1 MNTSYPDDKKEQLRF
16 ENTYGKYLMS
26 AYNTWH
32 GGVHLEGKNN
42 KIHAIADGK
51 IIAYRLNEEY
61 EELTKTKSRTAEEG
75 DNEAITVKGYKYSNS
90 FILIQHDLE
99 LTIERPEDETEELTG
114 NGEKKLVTFYSLYNH
129 LKPIND
135 IDNDKLDFP
144 EFLGKKQTT
153 VKLKEGFGEPITR
166 KGLNGTTIVGNTKIV
181 IPKGK
186 IVTKYFNED
195 GKEEKAYNHKK
206 EEFVRIKYI
215 DDDATEYNDLF
226 ISTASTDIK
235 DLGSSYQIISQVNEE
250 KWEDKS
256 GLTEDQKKS
265 KPGARVRNA
274 TSGGTITAIIPFGEM
289 VNIEEIIKVKNGKWY
304 RIENYSGYSH
314 ETNFETKNCLDESKF
329 TKNEIVACNIPI
341 KANTHIGYAGLLES
355 DSSVGYN
362 ACQLDVFMTEGV
374 EDFINNKFK
383 VDGND
388 KPFEAGINDKHFYKL
403 SAGTK
408 LLKSIKTTV
417 DLQQNLPVKILEIR
431 GNFAKIKVVDKIV
444 RTVVVEGNIYTSD
457 NDKGKYKGYNST
469 RGYHILNFFCVN
481 QKFDGLLVENESV
494 LVYDVKPKTG
504 DLTRELK
511 FVPKEAGKEYW
522 IHASNIIEVVRK
534 EDKELTFK
542 VPASVWKFKDML
554 DYTSTDKKYKKIKT
568 KISKYAHDIKIGD
581 KTTLKKQISEAFVA
595 IPENENDIDEELC
608 HEAII
613 DLRKYKNPDIK
624 DYIQVECIHL
634 VGEIPFT
641 QKGWIKKPTD
651 LEKNAFSAYN
661 WDKFGFRNFDAGNEY
676 IYDIKGLHNFIRT
689 DSLFISELWSKLDVT
704 KNKNKDLI
712 DINELRIAYKTLE
725 TQEAIAKMV
734 CKHTLEWAYTPK
746 QISDEVSK
754 IYDYYISLEDPS
766 VEGELKDLKKQKLQG
781 LEEQVEKMMFWEE
794 LKTKVYT
801 PPEPEPEIKERPEQV
816 ALELKAL
823 GIIDYPYKLTTANDP
838 ILNVAPVDPVE
849 NDIHAPTPDPVETV
863 EPIETPVEEQV
874 KAPERLMPDTNHVC
888 HFHPI
893 AFINHMKLIYG
904 GKKEVDADIIFPLK
918 SRPLNDKIGFYS
930 GFYWADPAGG
940 HQATFNSNRKSNKC
954 GSWQRKH
961 AARDLYTMAE
971 TPVVAICKGTVL
983 RVDEFYAKT
992 DQITILHKTDNG
1004 RKFIVRYGELA
1015 PSSIKFKKGDDVK
1028 QGQVL
1033 GLTGKLLKKN
1043 GKPIMILKGKPVY
1056 MLHFEYY
1063 TGASGFNIN
1072 ESLSNCTQP
1081 FTRRKDVVDPIDILK
1096 EGYTNVFEKGGA
1108 YKWAYSYF
1116 ANIIAEKESNN
1127 NYNLCNKTKKVNGV
1141 RKVFVVRDV
1150 KVVETTIKEI
1160 QKKQSD
1166 KELFAV
1172 GRYQLIPDT
1181 LNLAIS
1187 TLGLDVDQ
1195 RLDEIMQDRIFEEYL
1210 IDKKRPQIIAYL
1222 EGNGSVQDAMHAA
1235 AKEWAS
1241 IGVEKG
1247 KKISSI
1253 KVNGVYI
1260 DRVAKG
1266 GESYYS
1272 GDGLNKAH
1280 ITPEKIKKALID
1292 SKNENK

>member
-61 EELTKTKSRTAEEG
+61 EELTKTKSKTAEEEE
-75 DNEAITVKGYKYSNS
+75 NEAITVKGYKYSNS

-99 LTIERPEDETEELTG
+99 LALERPKEETEEQTG

-153 VKLKEGFGEPITR
+153 VKLKEGFGKPITR
-166 KGLNGTTIVGNTKIV
+166 KGLNATTIVGNTKIV

-206 EEFVRIKYI
+206 EEFVRII
-215 DDDATEYNDLF
+215 FLDDDATEYNDLF
-226 ISTASTDIK
+226 ISTASTYIK

-256 GLTEDQKKS
+256 GLTEDQKKA

-274 TSGGTITAIIPFGEM
+274 TSGGTITAIIPFGET
-289 VNIEEIIKVKNGKWY
+289 VSIEETIIDWHVIK
-304 RIENYSGYSH
+304 NYSGYSH
-314 ETNFETKNCLDESKF
+314 KTNFETKNCLDESKF

-374 EDFINNKFK
+374 EDFIKNKFE

-431 GNFAKIKVVDKIV
+431 GSFAKIKVVDKIV

-457 NDKGKYKGYNST
+457 NDKGKYKGYNNI

-494 LVYDVKPKTG
+494 LVYDSKPKKG

-511 FVPKEAGKEYW
+511 FVPKEAGKEFW
-522 IHASNIIEVVRK
+522 VHVKDICPVKKVEKHTVVM
-534 EDKELTFK
+534 K
-542 VPASVWKFKDML
+542 VPVTVSNSDTIMDYFSSDKLFKEVTTEL
-554 DYTSTDKKYKKIKT
+554 ERHIVTVAK
-568 KISKYAHDIKIGD
+568 GD
-581 KTTLKKQISEAFVA
+581 KTKLTKQICEAYLV
-595 IPENENDIDEELC
+595 IPKNKNDVDEELC
-608 HEAII
+608 HDSII
-613 DLRKYKNPDIK
+613 DLRKFKNRNIK

-634 VGEIPFT
+634 LGKKPFT

-651 LEKNAFSAYN
+651 LAKNAFSAYN
-661 WDKFGFRNFDAGNEY
+661 WDKFGFKTFDAGNEY

-712 DINELRIAYKTLE
+712 DINELRLAYSTLE
-725 TQEAIAKMV
+725 TQEAISKMV
-734 CKHTLEWAYTPK
+734 CKHTLEWAYTPN
-746 QISDEVSK
+746 QISEEVSK

-766 VEGELKDLKKQKLQG
+766 VEGELKELKKQKLQG

-874 KAPERLMPDTNHVC
+874 KAPERLMPDTNHVY

-893 AFINHMKLIYG
+893 AFVNHMKLIYG
-904 GKKEVDADIIFPLK
+904 MGGADNN
-918 SRPLNDKIGFYS
+918 SEAKIRAF
-930 GFYWADPAGG
+930 
-940 HQATFNSNRKSNKC
+940 
-954 GSWQRKH
+954 
-961 AARDLYTMAE
+961 
-971 TPVVAICKGTVL
+971 L
-983 RVDEFYAKT
+983 RVIKQFEGIPGENGYTTLFGGKQFSDMSKHPEDPQEWYTKADGTKIYSSAAGSYQIMQFLWWEYNGWVVKKKDGKYYKTGDRNENKNYAKT
-992 DQITILHKTDNG
+992 YEIKDFSPKSQDEYCIAILLHQSKSAKLLEYLLNGFVTRAIEQCAAYTWASFTPGRFPKQGPAKGLTDPKKIKDAIHDARVKQWEAYN
-1004 RKFIVRYGELA
+1004 KYLTEELA
-1015 PSSIKFKKGDDVK
+1015 GQSDLHLEPGFLKKFGIKEPKTQELIENKKKG
-1028 QGQVL
+1028 
-1033 GLTGKLLKKN
+1033 
-1043 GKPIMILKGKPVY
+1043 
-1056 MLHFEYY
+1056 
-1063 TGASGFNIN
+1063 
-1072 ESLSNCTQP
+1072 
-1081 FTRRKDVVDPIDILK
+1081 
-1096 EGYTNVFEKGGA
+1096 
-1108 YKWAYSYF
+1108 
-1116 ANIIAEKESNN
+1116 
-1127 NYNLCNKTKKVNGV
+1127 
-1141 RKVFVVRDV
+1141 
-1150 KVVETTIKEI
+1150 
-1160 QKKQSD
+1160 
-1166 KELFAV
+1166 
-1172 GRYQLIPDT
+1172 
-1181 LNLAIS
+1181 
-1187 TLGLDVDQ
+1187 LD
-1195 RLDEIMQDRIFEEYL
+1195 
-1210 IDKKRPQIIAYL
+1210 
-1222 EGNGSVQDAMHAA
+1222 
-1235 AKEWAS
+1235 
-1241 IGVEKG
+1241 
-1247 KKISSI
+1247 
-1253 KVNGVYI
+1253 
-1260 DRVAKG
+1260 
-1266 GESYYS
+1266 
-1272 GDGLNKAH
+1272 LNKAIERLNKRAGANDTSVWKCAKYVRWALEAGGMKTWGVAKIDQRPNSAKDYGPFLLHKGFKEVPDGNYQIGDISVIQNLSAEKPHGH
-1280 ITPEKIKKALID
+1280 IAMWNGENWVSDFVQSTLYPGDAYRKAEPNYKIYRW
-1292 SKNENK
+1292 E